1 MLSQPDGP
9 FINFARLNIS
19 KYASKPN
26 IAKHLFEYAYF
37 HDNDIRQVCNVLFL
51 ILDKKS
57 FLKYMYLIEGLWCR
71 IR

>member
-37 HDNDIRQVCNVLFL
+37 HDNDIRQVCNTFL
-51 ILDKKS
+51 
-57 FLKYMYLIEGLWCR
+57 LIISE
-71 IR
+71 

>member
-51 ILDKKS
+51 ILDKKL
-57 FLKYMYLIEGLWCR
+57 FLKHMYLIEGLWCR

>member
-51 ILDKKS
+51 ILDKKL

>member
-37 HDNDIRQVCNVLFL
+37 HDNDIRQVWNALFFILNKKL
-51 ILDKKS
+51 ILKN
-57 FLKYMYLIEGLWCR
+57 MYLAERLWCK

>member
-51 ILDKKS
+51 ILDEKL
-57 FLKYMYLIEGLWCR
+57 FFKYMYLIEGLWCR